1 VYKHSGGTPRV
12 INAVCDRALLVGYTR
27 EEHTIT
33 PRLVR
38 QAIKEVMGERPK
50 ARKRARRPSSWLR
63 PKPTLFAAAVAAI
76 AVVAVVNPGDGVWVN
91 HMKGVLDEMWSGVYP
106 ATTAPDTAASATG
119 TIAKRVENPSGD
131 SDAKAPISSSGRN
144 EVLAFATIPES
155 TGENAGLLEPAATE
169 IVVEPSPESPTALE
183 LNLPSRNAAL
193 KALLGAWKLGRL
205 SPMPK
210 TNTPED
216 LAQFAEANGLAYE
229 SLRLGLTELAVVNLP
244 VLARVQSGSNSV
256 WVALLG
262 IRERAV
268 ILGNGSAEGQLVPR
282 DQFEDAYSGDAM
294 IMWLDPTPS
303 RTPLALGTR
312 GPAVLALQS
321 SLNAFGFD
329 SVETTG
335 VYGAATQDAVRQ
347 IQASTGLQVDGVVGK
362 QTRMVLTSWSRD
374 EPTPSLG
381 PKPFPIATRSFVAD
395 GNVLT
400 GRALAQE
407 EAETVAAPPASVEAN
422 ALDVPEW
429 LRNTGPPPGPN

>member
-1 VYKHSGGTPRV
+1 
-12 INAVCDRALLVGYTR
+12 
-27 EEHTIT
+27 
-33 PRLVR
+33 
-38 QAIKEVMGERPK
+38 
-50 ARKRARRPSSWLR
+50 
-63 PKPTLFAAAVAAI
+63 
-76 AVVAVVNPGDGVWVN
+76 
-91 HMKGVLDEMWSGVYP
+91 MKGLLDQVWSGISPV
-106 ATTAPDTAASATG
+106 TTAPDAAASATG
-119 TIAKRVENPSGD
+119 AIAKRVENPSGD
-131 SDAKAPISSSGRN
+131 SDEKAPISSSGRN

-155 TGENAGLLEPAATE
+155 TGETAGLLEPGAME
-169 IVVEPSPESPTALE
+169 ILVEPSPESPAALE
-183 LNLPSRNAAL
+183 LKLPSRNAAL

-229 SLRLGLTELAVVNLP
+229 SLRLGLTELAAVNLP
-244 VLARVQSGSNSV
+244 VLARVQSGRNSV

-303 RTPLALGTR
+303 RTPLTLGTR

-347 IQASTGLQVDGVVGK
+347 IQESTGLQVDGIVGK

-395 GNVLT
+395 GNLLT

-407 EAETVAAPPASVEAN
+407 QAETAAVPPASLEAN
-422 ALDVPEW
+422 AFDVPEW